1 MSRKKKA
8 PERAEG
14 SFCVLPHRIL
24 DSRAYLG
31 LNFAAKA
38 LLMDLVRQLNG
49 YNNGHLQL
57 TTTWLRPRGWSSSDT
72 INKSTKELIDSFLV
86 IKTRQG
92 GLNIGPSQFA
102 VTWLPISNFHGLEIN
117 ERDYDRGKWT
127 QKEPLP
133 PTKPKKPLVQ
143 NTDQATPTSGYAEAP
158 TNPLIGSE
166 TGSSNEFTAPHTGN
180 NVYIP
185 STARTGH

>member
-1 MSRKKKA
+1 M
-8 PERAEG
+8 
-14 SFCVLPHRIL
+14 
-24 DSRAYLG
+24 
-31 LNFAAKA
+31 
-38 LLMDLVRQLNG
+38 
-49 YNNGHLQL
+49 
-57 TTTWLRPRGWSSSDT
+57 
-72 INKSTKELIDSFLV
+72 

-127 QKEPLP
+127 QKENSP
-133 PTKPKKPLVQ
+133 PIKPKKPLIQ
-143 NTDQATPTSGYAEAP
+143 NAEQATPTSGYAEAP

-166 TGSSNEFTAPHTGN
+166 TGSSNEFTAPHNGN

>member
-1 MSRKKKA
+1 M
-8 PERAEG
+8 
-14 SFCVLPHRIL
+14 LPHRIL

-57 TTTWLRPRGWSSSDT
+57 TTTWLRRRGWSSSDT

-92 GLNIGPSQFA
+92 GLNIGSSQFA
-102 VTWLPISNFHGLEIN
+102 VTWLQISNFHGLEIR

-133 PTKPKKPLVQ
+133 PIKPKKPLVQ

-158 TNPLIGSE
+158 TTPLIGSE

-185 STARTGH
+185 STARTGY

>member
-92 GLNIGPSQFA
+92 GLNIGSSQFA
-102 VTWLPISNFHGLEIN
+102 VTWLQI
-117 ERDYDRGKWT
+117 
-127 QKEPLP
+127 
-133 PTKPKKPLVQ
+133 
-143 NTDQATPTSGYAEAP
+143 
-158 TNPLIGSE
+158 
-166 TGSSNEFTAPHTGN
+166 
-180 NVYIP
+180 
-185 STARTGH
+185 